1 MTTPT
6 VLYITGMT
14 RCGSTMIGNVL
25 NELPDAVHVGELH
38 FLWRNGI
45 LRTGT
50 NDTCGCGESVLDCP
64 LWSNVV
70 KPDPTGAATM
80 AAVQDRRFRARHM
93 PRRLAELHGLARA
106 PADVRW
112 ATGVTRAL
120 YEAVLDRCSA
130 RVVVDSSKY
139 PAEAAALLAR
149 DDLDVR
155 VLHVV
160 RDPRATALS
169 YGRDKSYVT
178 RMSAARSTAYWS
190 AVNLAS
196 DLLGLRSDGR
206 YLRVRHEDFG
216 RQPRQVIAE
225 IMRFAGLAGPNPVD
239 HAGNVVLAG
248 NHTVTGNPDR
258 LQRGRV
264 AIHADERWRT
274 DLAWRS
280 RMLAT
285 TGAGPQLLRYG
296 YARPRLVLTNRSAQK
311 GAS

>member
-1 MTTPT
+1 MNTPT
-6 VLYITGMT
+6 VLYITGMM

-50 NDTCGCGESVLDCP
+50 NDLCGCGEAVMDCP
-64 LWSNVV
+64 LWSDVV
-70 KPDPTGAATM
+70 DADVARAETM
-80 AAVQDRRFRARHM
+80 AMVQDRRFRARHM
-93 PRRLAELHGLARA
+93 AKRLAEAHGLARV

-112 ATGVTRAL
+112 ATGVTRTL
-120 YEAVLDRCSA
+120 YQNVLDRSSA

-178 RMSAARSTAYWS
+178 SMSPARSTGYWS
-190 AVNLAS
+190 AVNFAS
-196 DLLGLRSDGR
+196 DLLGVRSHGR

-216 RQPRQVIAE
+216 REPRQVIAE
-225 IMRFAGLAGPNPVD
+225 IMRFAGLVGPNPVD
-239 HAGNVVLAG
+239 AKGTVVLGG

-258 LQRGRV
+258 LRRGRV
-264 AIHADERWRT
+264 PIRAGERWRT
-274 DLAWRS
+274 DLAWRP
-280 RMLAT
+280 RLLVT
-285 TGAGPQLLRYG
+285 TGAGPQLVRYG
-296 YARPRLVLTNRSAQK
+296 YTRPHKDGNGPAEE